1 MIRYDAE
8 QRVVTMGLVDLEHC
22 GLECKQFHNVLFLS
36 GIDNDEA
43 RNPKTLIVNFEMGH
57 VRLLEQET

>member
-22 GLECKQFHNVLFLS
+22 GFDCEQFDNELFLA